1 MMEKLL
7 LHVCC
12 APCSGAIIE
21 ALDKEGVKP
30 VVFFSNS
37 NIVPREEYDLRLAE
51 CRRYCEKFG
60 IEVIEDDYDHEAWL
74 ASVKG
79 LEAEPERGRRC
90 SVCFE
95 YRLRRAAAYAQ
106 AHGFRWLTTTLAS
119 SRWKNIIQ
127 INAAGQRA
135 VADFPQVTFWEQ
147 NWRRGGLQE
156 RRGQLL
162 RLNQF
167 YNQQYCGCEFS
178 FRLTE
183 KALESN

>member
-1 MMEKLL
+1 MLQNGM
-7 LHVCC
+7 H
-12 APCSGAIIE
+12 PT
-21 ALDKEGVKP
+21 
-30 VVFFSNS
+30 VFFANP
-37 NIVPREEYDLRLAE
+37 NIFPQQEYAKRKAELIRFLEAQDVP
-51 CRRYCEKFG
+51 F
-60 IEVIEDDYDHEAWL
+60 IEDDYDHEAWL

-95 YRLRRAAAYAQ
+95 YRLGRAAAYAQ

-183 KALESN
+183 KVLESN

>member
-1 MMEKLL
+1 MLQNGM
-7 LHVCC
+7 H
-12 APCSGAIIE
+12 PT
-21 ALDKEGVKP
+21 
-30 VVFFSNS
+30 VFFANP
-37 NIVPREEYDLRLAE
+37 NIFPQQEYAKRKAELIRFLEAQDVPFIEE
-51 CRRYCEKFG
+51 
-60 IEVIEDDYDHEAWL
+60 DYDHEAWL